1 MGARGPKPK
10 ENLSA
15 LAGLLAPLSVE
26 PPDMLGGMDAELE
39 YERIAKELAI
49 LGHLTDLNRQCLV
62 NYCEAWELAR
72 VALKEISDEG
82 ITLEN
87 AATGNKYLHPAMNAW
102 SMARAT
108 MEKEAKNLGMTPA
121 SLQSIKNVKPPA
133 RETPS
138 DGPSRFLKTPGK

>member
-15 LAGLLAPLSVE
+15 LAGKLTPLSTKAPE
-26 PPDMLGGMDAELE
+26 LKGGEDAEKE
-39 YERIAKELAI
+39 YTRLAKELAK

-62 NYCEAWELAR
+62 NYCEAWELAQM
-72 VALKEISDEG
+72 ALKEVNDDG

-87 AATGNKYLHPAMNAW
+87 AESGNKYMHPAMTVW

-133 RETPS
+133 SEKPKGGPS
-138 DGPSRFLKTPGK
+138 DFLTGSG

>member
-1 MGARGPKPK
+1 MGARGTKPK
-10 ENLSA
+10 ENMSA
-15 LAGLLAPLSVE
+15 LAGLLTPLGTE
-26 PPDMLGGMDAELE
+26 PPDLKGGIDAELE
-39 YERIAKELAI
+39 YERIAKELVK

-62 NYCEAWELAR
+62 NYCEAWELAQT
-72 VALKEISDEG
+72 ALKEVNDDG

-87 AATGNKYLHPAMNAW
+87 AESGNKYMHPAMTVW

-133 RETPS
+133 SEKKS
-138 DGPSRFLKTPGK
+138 DGPGRFLTGGG